1 MGNDYCVIT
10 NAHTKKL
17 SILIAINWTG
27 DCQKLL
33 PVEMPRKVIK
43 ITSLT
48 SRGAFQNMFTI
59 AMNLL
64 KKLPFKCSVSS
75 VQGKDVKQY
84 GKQHMFDSV
93 AETSWNSSEG
103 TPQWVII
110 RFEEPQAVSKF
121 SFQFQGGFAAK
132 TLSIHAETEDG
143 KQILEE
149 AFYPEDI
156 NSTQSFILNHPIES
170 KEAVKIKFLFPSSTD
185 FFGRIILYELE
196 IFE

>member
-1 MGNDYCVIT
+1 
-10 NAHTKKL
+10 
-17 SILIAINWTG
+17 
-27 DCQKLL
+27 
-33 PVEMPRKVIK
+33 MPRKVIK

-103 TPQWVII
+103 TPQW
-110 RFEEPQAVSKF
+110 
-121 SFQFQGGFAAK
+121 FQGGFAAK

-156 NSTQSFILNHPIES
+156 NSTQSFILNQPIES